1 MEQLRIPTVTLNTGH
16 ALPLLGLG
24 TWPLNDA
31 EAAEAVAT
39 ALGQGYRLVDTAAR
53 YGNEAGVG
61 RGLAAAGIPRA
72 DLFVTTKLR
81 GRDHGYAETKAA
93 LRRSLAALGLDY
105 VDLFL
110 IHWPLP
116 RVDRYVESYRAILDL
131 VGEGLVRSAGV
142 SNFKRHHLQ
151 RLIDET
157 GVVPAVDQ
165 IQLSPALP
173 RPAIRA
179 YLADQGIATQAWS
192 PLGRPEG
199 VPEVPLVAELAAQ
212 YGRTPAQIILRWHV
226 QQGISAIPKSADP
239 RRQRENA
246 AVFDFALEAG
256 EVAAL
261 AALDVGEAAAR
272 DADTHEIF

>member
-1 MEQLRIPTVTLNTGH
+1 MAQLRIPTVTLNTGH

-31 EAAEAVAT
+31 QATEAVPA
-39 ALGQGYRLVDTAAR
+39 ALAQGYRLVDTAAR

-61 RGLAAAGIPRA
+61 RGIAAAGIPRSE
-72 DLFVTTKLR
+72 LFVTTKLR
-81 GRDHGYAETKAA
+81 GRDHGYAATKDA
-93 LRRSLAALGLDY
+93 LRRSLEALGLDY

-116 RVDRYVESYRAILDL
+116 RVDKYVDSYRAILDL
-131 VGEGLVRSAGV
+131 VGAGLVRSAGV

-151 RLIDET
+151 RLLDET

-179 YLADQGIATQAWS
+179 FLATHGIATQAWS
-192 PLGRPEG
+192 PLGIPEG
-199 VPEVPLVAELAAQ
+199 VPDAPLVAALAAQ

-246 AVFDFALEAG
+246 AVFDFALAAG

-261 AALDVGEAAAR
+261 AALDVGETAAR